1 VDVERTIDFIL
12 KTQAKTEVRLGGIT
26 KLIQQGMRMLVK
38 NEAAIAQ
45 LTEAQKRTNTK
56 LAEAE
61 KRTDKLADAQKRT
74 DAKLDAKFAE
84 IADAHKELAQEMKEL
99 AKAQK
104 ETERA
109 LRSFMRGQ
117 RNGRNGR

>member
-1 VDVERTIDFIL
+1 MDVERTIDFIL

-45 LTEAQKRTNTK
+45 LTEAQKGTDAK
-56 LAEAE
+56 LA
-61 KRTDKLADAQKRT
+61 RLADAQKRT